1 MSNQNRTQQD
11 VERASEIA
19 GLDLAHRTDGQA
31 AGAIL
36 AASIGMFVL
45 GVLTVWNEASESMHD
60 WLESWE
66 WGQGVGPLA
75 GKTTVSVIVW
85 AIAWIVLAV
94 ALRDREVDLRKWF
107 WVSLVLGALGFLGT
121 FPLFFR
127 AFAAE

>member
-1 MSNQNRTQQD
+1 
-11 VERASEIA
+11 
-19 GLDLAHRTDGQA
+19 
-31 AGAIL
+31 
-36 AASIGMFVL
+36 
-45 GVLTVWNEASESMHD
+45 
-60 WLESWE
+60 
-66 WGQGVGPLA
+66 
-75 GKTTVSVIVW
+75 VIVW